1 MNDPGPAQPASAPL
15 SAPVSVPEAAPEA
28 APVAGKDAAPV
39 GDASGGYTGLSV
51 GFAAVIASLVAV
63 HACMAT
69 TRVAATLWVLH
80 EGYGGGFVGVLLSL
94 FAVAPLGLSL
104 WAGRLAD
111 RHGFHKPVGIGV
123 AMAFAG
129 AVLALAAQVLG
140 WLWLLA
146 LGCLLCGGAVAV
158 SAVAIQREAGLMAA
172 DPAQL
177 KRVFSWVALGPAL
190 SNALAPVISGIVI
203 DTAGFTAALV
213 LATLLPLAAWAVASR
228 VPRRATGHAASAAK
242 PRPAWDL
249 LRDPG
254 LRNLLIVNVA
264 MSSCWDAHSFV
275 VPVVGHAKGLSASS
289 IGLVLGSFAAAA
301 TVVRLAIVRWA
312 HRLDEVK
319 ALRAAMAVATL
330 TLIVYAWLP
339 GTLGLMLG
347 SAVLGLALGAVQPMV
362 LATMHQVTPPD
373 RHGQAL
379 GLRML
384 AANGAT
390 VAMPLGFGAL
400 AAASVAAAPLW
411 LMASILVGAQFAA
424 RRLAAPAR

>member
-1 MNDPGPAQPASAPL
+1 MNDDAT
-15 SAPVSVPEAAPEA
+15 AAR
-28 APVAGKDAAPV
+28 
-39 GDASGGYTGLSV
+39 GYTGLNA

-80 EGYGGGFVGVLLSL
+80 QGYGGGFVGVLLSL

-111 RHGFHKPVGIGV
+111 RHGFHRPVGIGV

-129 AVLALAAQVLG
+129 AVLALCAQVLG
-140 WLWLLA
+140 WVWLLA
-146 LGCLLCGGAVAV
+146 LGCLLCGGAVALA
-158 SAVAIQREAGLMAA
+158 AVAIQREAGLMAHDA
-172 DPAQL
+172 SQL

-190 SNALAPVISGIVI
+190 SNAFAPVITGIVI

-213 LATLLPLAAWAVASR
+213 LSTLLPLAAWTIAKR
-228 VPRRATGHAASAAK
+228 VPRHAPSPAASGVK

-249 LRDPG
+249 LKDPG

-275 VPVVGHAKGLSASS
+275 VPVVGHAKGLSASG

-301 TVVRLAIVRWA
+301 TLVRLAIVRWA
-312 HRLDEVK
+312 HRIDDVK
-319 ALRAAMAVATL
+319 ALRVAMAVATV
-330 TLIVYAWLP
+330 TLLVYAWLP
-339 GTLGLMLG
+339 GTLGLMVG
-347 SAVLGLALGAVQPMV
+347 SAVLGVALGAVQPMV

-384 AANGAT
+384 ASNGAT

-400 AAASVAAAPLW
+400 ATASFAAAPLW
-411 LMASILVGAQFAA
+411 LMAGLLLLAQRAASRIASRAGA
-424 RRLAAPAR
+424 

>member
-1 MNDPGPAQPASAPL
+1 MSEGPGTASAP
-15 SAPVSVPEAAPEA
+15 
-28 APVAGKDAAPV
+28 DA
-39 GDASGGYTGLSV
+39 GYTGLSA

-80 EGYGGGFVGVLLSL
+80 QGYGGGFVGVLLSL
-94 FAVAPLGLSL
+94 FAVAPLGLSM

-111 RHGFHKPVGIGV
+111 RHGFHRPVGIGV
-123 AMAFAG
+123 TMAFAG
-129 AVLALAAQVLG
+129 AVLALAAQWLG

-158 SAVAIQREAGLMAA
+158 SAVAIQREAGLMAR
-172 DPAQL
+172 DPSQL

-190 SNALAPVISGIVI
+190 SNALAPVITGIVI
-203 DTAGFTAALV
+203 DLAGFSAALV
-213 LATLLPLAAWAVASR
+213 LSTLLPLAAWAVALR
-228 VPRRATGHAASAAK
+228 VPRQAPVPLAAGAK

-249 LRDPG
+249 LKDRG

-301 TVVRLAIVRWA
+301 TLVRLAIVRWA
-312 HRLDEVK
+312 HHIDEVK

-339 GTLGLMLG
+339 GTLGLMAG

-384 AANGAT
+384 ASNGAT

-400 AAASVAAAPLW
+400 AAISVAAAPLW
-411 LMASILVGAQFAA
+411 LMASVLVGAQFAA
-424 RRLAAPAR
+424 RQMGTSSR

>member
-1 MNDPGPAQPASAPL
+1 MSHDASAARRYNGL
-15 SAPVSVPEAAPEA
+15 N
-28 APVAGKDAAPV
+28 AGFV
-39 GDASGGYTGLSV
+39 
-51 GFAAVIASLVAV
+51 AVIASLVAV

-69 TRVAATLWVLH
+69 TRVAATLWVLNQ
-80 EGYGGGFVGVLLSL
+80 GYGGGFVGVLLSL

-111 RHGFHKPVGIGV
+111 RHGFHRPVGIGV
-123 AMAFAG
+123 AMAFSG
-129 AVLALAAQVLG
+129 AVLALIAQVLG
-140 WLWLLA
+140 WVGLLA

-158 SAVAIQREAGLMAA
+158 SAVAIQREAGLMAHDA
-172 DPAQL
+172 SQL

-190 SNALAPVISGIVI
+190 SNAFAPVVTGIVI

-213 LATLLPLAAWAVASR
+213 LSTLLPLAAWAIARR
-228 VPRRATGHAASAAK
+228 VPRHAPAPAATGVK

-249 LRDPG
+249 LKDPG

-301 TVVRLAIVRWA
+301 TLVRLAIVRWA
-312 HRLDEVK
+312 HRIDDVK
-319 ALRAAMAVATL
+319 ALRVAMAVATV

-373 RHGQAL
+373 RHGQVL

-390 VAMPLGFGAL
+390 VAMPLGFGVL
-400 AAASVAAAPLW
+400 ATASFAAAPLW
-411 LMASILVGAQFAA
+411 LMAGLLLLAQRAA
-424 RRLAAPAR
+424 SRITTDRTGG

>member
-1 MNDPGPAQPASAPL
+1 MSDDASA
-15 SAPVSVPEAAPEA
+15 A
-28 APVAGKDAAPV
+28 K
-39 GDASGGYTGLSV
+39 GYTGLNA

-80 EGYGGGFVGVLLSL
+80 QGYGGGFVGVLLSL

-111 RHGFHKPVGIGV
+111 RHGFHRPVGIGV

-129 AVLALAAQVLG
+129 AVLALVAQVLG
-140 WLWLLA
+140 WVGLLA
-146 LGCLLCGGAVAV
+146 LGCLLCGGAVAIA
-158 SAVAIQREAGLMAA
+158 AVAIQREAGLMARDA
-172 DPAQL
+172 SQL

-190 SNALAPVISGIVI
+190 SNAFAPVITGIVI

-213 LATLLPLAAWAVASR
+213 LSTLLPLAAWAVARR
-228 VPRRATGHAASAAK
+228 VPRHPPAPAAAGVK

-249 LRDPG
+249 LKDRG

-301 TVVRLAIVRWA
+301 TLVRLAIVRWA
-312 HRLDEVK
+312 HRIDDVK
-319 ALRAAMAVATL
+319 ALRAAMAVATV
-330 TLIVYAWLP
+330 TLLVYAWLP
-339 GTLGLMLG
+339 GTFGLMLG

-384 AANGAT
+384 ASNGAT
-390 VAMPLGFGAL
+390 VAMPLGFGVL

-411 LMASILVGAQFAA
+411 LMASILVGAQWAA
-424 RRLAAPAR
+424 RQIESPARGAP

>member
-1 MNDPGPAQPASAPL
+1 MS
-15 SAPVSVPEAAPEA
+15 E
-28 APVAGKDAAPV
+28 
-39 GDASGGYTGLSV
+39 DASGPAPAPADPAGDPAADPAAEPASTTAGYAGLDA

-69 TRVAATLWVLH
+69 TRVSATLWVLH
-80 EGYGGGFVGVLLSL
+80 EGYGGGYVGVLLSL

-111 RHGFHKPVGIGV
+111 RHGFHRPVGIGV
-123 AMAFAG
+123 AMAFSG
-129 AVLALAAQVLG
+129 ALLALAAQVLG

-146 LGCLLCGGAVAV
+146 AGCLLCGGAVTV

-172 DPAQL
+172 DASQL

-190 SNALAPVISGIVI
+190 SNALAPVITGIVI

-213 LATLLPLAAWAVASR
+213 LSALLPLGAWRIARR
-228 VPRRATGHAASAAK
+228 VPRRPTRQAASSAK

-249 LRDPG
+249 LRDRG

-319 ALRAAMAVATL
+319 ALRAAMTLATV

-384 AANGAT
+384 ASNGAT
-390 VAMPLGFGAL
+390 VAMPLGFGVL

-411 LMASILVGAQFAA
+411 LMASILIGAQFAA
-424 RRLAAPAR
+424 RQLGAASAR

>member
-1 MNDPGPAQPASAPL
+1 MTDHDDTPAAR
-15 SAPVSVPEAAPEA
+15 
-28 APVAGKDAAPV
+28 
-39 GDASGGYTGLSV
+39 GYTGLNA

-69 TRVAATLWVLH
+69 TRVTATLWVLNQ
-80 EGYGGGFVGVLLSL
+80 GYGGGFVGVLLSL

-111 RHGFHKPVGIGV
+111 RHGFHRPVGIGV
-123 AMAFAG
+123 AMAFCG
-129 AVLALAAQVLG
+129 AVLALAAQLLG
-140 WLWLLA
+140 WVWLLA
-146 LGCLLCGGAVAV
+146 LGCLFCGGAVAV
-158 SAVAIQREAGLMAA
+158 AAVAIQREAGLMAHDA
-172 DPAQL
+172 SQL

-190 SNALAPVISGIVI
+190 SNALAPVITGIVI

-213 LATLLPLAAWAVASR
+213 LATLLPLAAWAVARR
-228 VPRRATGHAASAAK
+228 VPRHPPAPAAAGAK

-249 LRDPG
+249 LKDPG

-301 TVVRLAIVRWA
+301 TLVRLAIVRWA
-312 HRLDEVK
+312 HRIDDVK
-319 ALRAAMAVATL
+319 ALRVAMAVATL
-330 TLIVYAWLP
+330 TLLVYAWLP

-362 LATMHQVTPPD
+362 LATMHQVTPQD

-390 VAMPLGFGAL
+390 VAMPLGFGVL
-400 AAASVAAAPLW
+400 ATASVAAAPLW
-411 LMASILVGAQFAA
+411 LMASVLVGAQWAA
-424 RRLAAPAR
+424 RRIEAPARS